1 MLLVGAL
8 VVFVL
13 VEAVWL
19 SLNVIGPDPIWDFGM
34 DYRYYASLGQTFV
47 DTGTFYLPHQ
57 FAPHETGLL
66 GLSEPVDTLYPPN
79 ALLLFV
85 PFAYLPSILWWAIPI
100 AVTGY
105 ALYRLRPAP
114 WAWAVMLTM
123 LLWPRAIGA
132 YLFGNTDIWMMAA
145 IAGGLVW
152 GWPALAVTMKPTLL
166 PFALIGIR
174 KRSWWLCAGLGLVFV
189 VLTLPMWLD
198 YVTVMGYVTGI
209 DLGYN
214 RSCVSRWSLV
224 SEHREEDGRRGGLRV
239 VHQPVPL
246 CRRQGHERSSAH
258 LPKVADGGEVRADGR
273 PFGRGQG
280 QRGIQR
286 GHETVVGRLLLAGE
300 DRIELDDRP
309 GDRVQVGS
317 GRLADVRRGELH
329 ETEGGIVGRQSHVK
343 RIQSLTSSA
352 ACPLVWP
359 SRT

>member
-214 RSCVSRWSLV
+214 LGSLPLLCIPLV
-224 SEHREEDGRRGGLRV
+224 ASLGASRGGW
-239 VHQPVPL
+239 
-246 CRRQGHERSSAH
+246 SSW
-258 LPKVADGGEVRADGR
+258 
-273 PFGRGQG
+273 
-280 QRGIQR
+280 
-286 GHETVVGRLLLAGE
+286 
-300 DRIELDDRP
+300 
-309 GDRVQVGS
+309 
-317 GRLADVRRGELH
+317 RLARRTPAGPAL
-329 ETEGGIVGRQSHVK
+329 
-343 RIQSLTSSA
+343 
-352 ACPLVWP
+352 PP
-359 SRT
+359 SGP